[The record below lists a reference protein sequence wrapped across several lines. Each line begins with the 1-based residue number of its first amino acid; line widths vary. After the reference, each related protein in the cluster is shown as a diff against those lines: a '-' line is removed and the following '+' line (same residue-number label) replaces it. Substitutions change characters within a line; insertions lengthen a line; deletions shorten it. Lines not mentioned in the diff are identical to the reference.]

1 MRPQN
6 SDLNTGG
13 ATQAPLSRSG
23 FGAGIAYL
31 LAALVL
37 FTLMDAVAKGLSAQ
51 YHVAQIVWSRFV
63 VNAALLAL
71 VFRARVPRLLRTRRL
86 GLQVLRALSQVVTG
100 GLYFVAL
107 SKIGMAE
114 AAALFDINPILIT
127 LGAALFLG
135 ERLGPHRIGG
145 IVVAF
150 LGALIVLRPG
160 VSAFDPA
167 GLFAIAGATTYAAG
181 ALLTRSVRDEPFATS
196 LLWSGV
202 VGLVFSS
209 AFLPL
214 VWVPIRTEDLWQI
227 VLLGS
232 LGAIGQAALIRAFS
246 LAEAGL
252 LAPFG
257 YLGLIFSG
265 VWGVLFFGQVPDLWT
280 ILGAGVITGA
290 GIYVWWRERLAAAL
304 N

>member
-1 MRPQN
+1 M
-6 SDLNTGG
+6 
-13 ATQAPLSRSG
+13 APLSRSG

-37 FTLMDAVAKGLSAQ
+37 FTLMDAVAKGLSVQ
-51 YHVAQIVWSRFV
+51 YHVAQIVWSRFM
-63 VNAALLAL
+63 VNAVLLAL
-71 VFRARVPRLLRTRRL
+71 VYRASVPRLLRTRRL
-86 GLQVLRALSQVVTG
+86 GIQALRALSQVVTG

-150 LGALIVLRPG
+150 IGALIVLRPG

-202 VGLVFSS
+202 VGLAVSS
-209 AFLPL
+209 ALLPL
-214 VWVPIRTEDLWQI
+214 VWAPIRPEDLWAI
-227 VLLGS
+227 ILLGA
-232 LGAIGQAALIRAFS
+232 LGALGQAALIKAFS

-265 VWGVLFFGQVPDLWT
+265 VWGVLFFGQLPDLWT
-280 ILGAGVITGA
+280 IVGAVVITGA
-290 GIYVWWRERLAAAL
+290 GIYVWWRERIAASRD
-304 N
+304 